1 MFCKAYNPGNV
12 PCTRHGGFRG
22 SNTCDDHYH
31 YNKTMCTICKNPILN
46 PKLLTCGH
54 IFCMTCVHEM
64 SRNSVNEVN
73 NSVFV
78 APVKECRRHLIQCPT
93 CEKYTYMEY
102 VDTDMFCK
110 NIKTLLDECERLKT
124 GQLKRGCLLHIF
136 DEVVKYNTMV
146 SLTVNFY
153 ETLYYKAYE
162 AASMDNRFEK
172 YVSIFR
178 VLFYNVSDSET
189 HETPELRRST
199 RVKKPIERLSL

>member
-1 MFCKAYNPGNV
+1 
-12 PCTRHGGFRG
+12 
-22 SNTCDDHYH
+22 
-31 YNKTMCTICKNPILN
+31 
-46 PKLLTCGH
+46 
-54 IFCMTCVHEM
+54 
-64 SRNSVNEVN
+64 
-73 NSVFV
+73 
-78 APVKECRRHLIQCPT
+78 
-93 CEKYTYMEY
+93 MEY

-124 GQLKRGCLLHIF
+124 GQLRRGCLLHIF

-162 AASMDNRFEK
+162 AASMDSRFEK

-189 HETPELRRST
+189 HEISELRRST